1 MLTGSIF
8 AYGLPC
14 KKTSR
19 MMKQLNIAS
28 ISFPAYYSLLKNWV
42 QPVIY
47 RMWQNKQSI
56 VLNAAKDDGGQLVLA
71 GDGRADSPGHSAKYG
86 TYTMMDMAINKIVD
100 LQLLQ
105 V

>member
-1 MLTGSIF
+1 M
-8 AYGLPC
+8 
-14 KKTSR
+14 
-19 MMKQLNIAS
+19 
-28 ISFPAYYSLLKNWV
+28 

-47 RMWQNKQSI
+47 RMWQNEQSI
-56 VLNAAKDDGGQLVLA
+56 VLKVAKDDGGQLVLA
-71 GDGRADSPGHSAKYG
+71 GDGRADSPGHSAKYD